1 MAMVAAFVAAAVIK
15 QDEMQAA
22 DYSSADLPEVYT
34 Y

>member
-1 MAMVAAFVAAAVIK
+1 MAMVAAFVAAVIK

-22 DYSSADLPEVYT
+22 DYSSTDLPDVYT